1 VEARIKGAR
10 AKHEIDVWVQSSTF
24 GITQNW
30 VIECKDW
37 RRPVPKE
44 KVMALRAIVEDVG
57 ADKGIL
63 VAESGYQEGAKAAAE
78 LTNIVLTT
86 LEELRFRTTYDFEKF
101 MLDDL
106 ERTAIS
112 YLFRM
117 DAFCQEIEHPTEENI
132 LIPIPGIDSQEIVSV
147 ERRIHEIEE
156 GFRRAKP
163 DRYPIVMYIDDET
176 REVAHNVREF
186 GHLVMEILEVVESW
200 VCERE
205 IHVLNYQDQRDQSI
219 DENQRE
225 AERVIE
231 EMRREAKIVT

>member
-1 VEARIKGAR
+1 MGIRRIVKYYAFMAVTTWRDYQDQVANLFRRQDCSVRVEAQIKGAR

-101 MLDDL
+101 LLDDL
-106 ERTAIS
+106 ERSAIS

-117 DAFCQEIEHPTEENI
+117 DEFWQEIEHPTEENI
-132 LIPIPGIDSQEIVSV
+132 LIPIPGIDSQEILSV
-147 ERRIHEIEE
+147 E
-156 GFRRAKP
+156 
-163 DRYPIVMYIDDET
+163 
-176 REVAHNVREF
+176 
-186 GHLVMEILEVVESW
+186 
-200 VCERE
+200 
-205 IHVLNYQDQRDQSI
+205 
-219 DENQRE
+219 
-225 AERVIE
+225 
-231 EMRREAKIVT
+231 